1 MKFIFLLITVSILN
15 AHPGC
20 AQSDV
25 SSQIVENTFQDFV
38 EAQTTHI
45 YSGSFLPE
53 LKRRPELIGNR
64 YLFDKWVT
72 GTVIDTADKMVSN
85 PDYLFNYDKIT
96 RSLLVTKDKATVFEV
111 RTDFVK
117 SFELDD
123 DSVRLTFE
131 SLSLINNGN
140 FVERLV
146 KGDRYSL
153 YKSIRTRFV
162 KSDYYSDGLTETGS
176 PDDQYVDEFG
186 YYIIFPG
193 NNSYKKVEL
202 KKKSFKQA
210 LNIENEKVKAYFSEH
225 KYEFVNEELL
235 KGLIVFLNK

>member
-1 MKFIFLLITVSILN
+1 MKFIFLLIIVSILN
-15 AHPGC
+15 ADPGR
-20 AQSDV
+20 AQSDI

-38 EAQTTHI
+38 AAQTTHI

-64 YLFDKWVT
+64 YLFSKWVT
-72 GTVIDTADKMVSN
+72 GMVIDTAGKMVSN

-96 RSLLVTKDKATVFEV
+96 RSLLLTKDKATVFEV

-131 SLSLINNGN
+131 SLTLINNGN
-140 FVERLV
+140 FVEQLV

-202 KKKSFKQA
+202 KKKSFRQA
-210 LNIENEKVKAYFSEH
+210 LNVENEKVKAYFSEH